1 LVLQPKT
8 VATVANNLFRN
19 RWGEGLARKIAFR
32 EMPLRDCLRVIP
44 SLGLYELLRESA
56 MPPQLPDDQADLL
69 WKLSN
74 DMYTAAVEN
83 HAMSKA
89 QFLQMGLAWKGITNV
104 LGWAG
109 VAPTL
114 PPDLRG
120 ALAYVLG
127 HRYLRLGRPEDA
139 AGLFRT
145 AAADAPPGS
154 PLRKL
159 AEAELQRLA
168 KPAPPL
174 GKK

>member
-1 LVLQPKT
+1 
-8 VATVANNLFRN
+8 
-19 RWGEGLARKIAFR
+19 
-32 EMPLRDCLRVIP
+32 
-44 SLGLYELLRESA
+44 
-56 MPPQLPDDQADLL
+56 
-69 WKLSN
+69 
-74 DMYTAAVEN
+74 
-83 HAMSKA
+83 
-89 QFLQMGLAWKGITNV
+89 MGLAWKGITNV

-145 AAADAPPGS
+145 AVADAPAGS

-168 KPAPPL
+168 KPALPL
-174 GKK
+174 REKRPGN